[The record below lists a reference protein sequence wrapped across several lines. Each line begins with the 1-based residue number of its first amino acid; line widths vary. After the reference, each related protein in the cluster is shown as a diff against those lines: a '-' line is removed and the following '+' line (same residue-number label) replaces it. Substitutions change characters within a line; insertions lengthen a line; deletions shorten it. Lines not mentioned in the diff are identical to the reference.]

1 MSNAWLSQVN
11 EEIIDPQRPII
22 DPHHH
27 LWQNKKNI
35 PNYELDNLWGDTR
48 SGHNIIGTVF
58 VECSTNYRKG
68 GPEQMRSVGETDYV
82 ASAAEVSLRQTSSG
96 HPPILG
102 IVSHADLRLGADV
115 QEVLDAHHNAAN
127 GLLRGIRHSAAYYPD
142 PPAVDRY
149 AGRVEHLMLRK
160 DFRQGFAKLAPAGL
174 TFDAWLLH
182 PQICELTELARA
194 FPETTIIFDH
204 FGGPLGIGPYKDR
217 QADIFSQWKRDVA
230 ELARCK
236 NVVAKLGGLAMMIN
250 GWGWDT
256 RATPATSDEIVAA
269 HEGYYLHMID
279 CFGPA
284 RCMFESN
291 FPVDKASVSYGV
303 LWNAFKKIAERF
315 TENEKTAMFRSNAE
329 RIYRLDPPT

>member
-1 MSNAWLSQVN
+1 MSNSWLSQVE

-27 LWQNKKNI
+27 LWQNKKNV
-35 PNYELDNLWGDTR
+35 PDYALDDLWADTA
-48 SGHNIIGTVF
+48 SGHNIVGTVF
-58 VECSTNYRKG
+58 IECSTDYRKI
-68 GPEQMRSVGETDYV
+68 GPERMRCVGETDYV
-82 ASAAEVSLRQTSSG
+82 AAAAEVSLRKAGRSQ
-96 HPPILG
+96 PPILG
-102 IVSHADLRLGADV
+102 IVSHADLCLGVDV
-115 QEVLDAHHNAAN
+115 SEVLDAHRIAAN

-149 AGRVEHLMLRK
+149 AGRTEHLLLRK
-160 DFRQGFAKLAPAGL
+160 DFRQGFAELAPVGL

-182 PQICELTELARA
+182 PQIRELTDLARA
-194 FPETTIIFDH
+194 FPDTIIIFDH
-204 FGGPLGIGPYKDR
+204 FGGPLGIGPHKGK
-217 QADIFSQWKRDVA
+217 QAEIFLQWKRDVS

-256 RATPATSDEIVAA
+256 RDRPATSDEIVAA
-269 HEGYYLHMID
+269 HEGYFLHMID

-291 FPVDKASVSYGV
+291 FPVDKESVSYGV
-303 LWNAFKKIAERF
+303 LWNAFKKIAKRF
-315 TENEKTAMFRSNAE
+315 TDDEKNAMFRSNAE
-329 RIYRLDPPT
+329 RIYRLDRPD